1 MINRAG
7 CIRGCLS
14 LVSFFF
20 LVFILLSSLDLP
32 EFDFDLGTT
41 ESADY
46 GIDMDSLT
54 TQRVINASYSWKF
67 VSTNLSRKK
76 YNITFKLLASE
87 VQKAMQL
94 IHRIGRMS
102 VRELGFDERIHYRN
116 AEIEGQYVW
125 ARIYTIVYEKSLPQ
139 MQNIS
144 AGFNKIFR
152 NEHLTSKDK
161 VLFLISFVQNMK
173 YDRPGGDLD
182 LFAPLESIAK
192 RFGDCDTKS
201 ILLYSLLE
209 RLGIDCAMM
218 WSEKYKH
225 AMLGIHVPAN
235 GEFKTANGKRYYFL
249 ETTYP
254 GWHIGELPPESSN
267 RRFWIINEID
277 AIEKST
283 RNSNPTNEENSNH
296 REVKPSPAT
305 P

>member
-1 MINRAG
+1 MVNRTG

-14 LVSFFF
+14 LISFFF

-32 EFDFDLGTT
+32 ELNFDLGTT
-41 ESADY
+41 ESSDY

-54 TQRVINASYSWKF
+54 TQKIINASYSWKF

-76 YNITFKLLASE
+76 YHITFKLLASE
-87 VQKAMQL
+87 VEKAMQL

-102 VRELGFDERIHYRN
+102 VRELGLDERINYRN
-116 AEIEGQYVW
+116 SEIEAQYVW
-125 ARIYTIVYEKSLPQ
+125 GRIYTIVYEKSLPQ
-139 MQNIS
+139 MRTIS
-144 AGFNKIFR
+144 KGFNKVFR
-152 NEHLTSKDK
+152 NEHLNSKDK
-161 VLFLISFVQNMK
+161 VMFLISFVQNMK

-225 AMLGIHVPAN
+225 AMLGIHVAAN
-235 GEFKTANGKRYYFL
+235 GEFKIANGKKYYFL

-254 GWHIGELPPESSN
+254 GWHIGELPPESN
-267 RRFWIINEID
+267 NKRFWIINEID

-283 RNSNPTNEENSNH
+283 QSSIPTNEDDPNH
-296 REVKPSPAT
+296 DVRPSPAI